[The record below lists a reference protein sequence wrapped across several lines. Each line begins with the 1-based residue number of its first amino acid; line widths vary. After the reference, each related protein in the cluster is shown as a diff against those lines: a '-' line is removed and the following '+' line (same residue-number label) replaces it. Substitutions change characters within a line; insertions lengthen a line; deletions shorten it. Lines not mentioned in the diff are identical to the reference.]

1 MATHTPTGFNW
12 ADAMEPL
19 EARRRARVVASFV
32 AKDIQGDRNRAVGA
46 IASLVQRR
54 PAAVDA
60 SMLRRAAGRRR

>member
-1 MATHTPTGFNW
+1 MAMHTPTGSNW

-19 EARRRARVVASFV
+19 EAERRARVVASLV
-32 AKDIQGDRNRAVGA
+32 AKDILGERDRAVGA

-60 SMLRRAAGRRR
+60 NMLRRAVDRRR